1 MLHIRFSI
9 VITCYNQRHFIRDAV
24 DSALLQRDPSKE
36 IIVVD
41 DGSTDGSV
49 EVLKQYGE
57 SIQLLTFAANRGK
70 LEARNY
76 GAARAEENTW
86 LFLDDG
92 WRRSIHA
99 VGSGR
104 I

>member
-9 VITCYNQRHFIRDAV
+9 VITCYNQRHFIQDAV
-24 DSALLQRDPSKE
+24 GSALLQRNPSKE

-41 DGSTDGSV
+41 DGSSDGSV
-49 EVLKQYGE
+49 EILQQYGE
-57 SIQLLTFAANRGK
+57 SIQLLKLASNRGA
-70 LEARNY
+70 LEARNQ
-76 GAARAEENTW
+76 GAACAKGEY
-86 LFLDDG
+86 LAFLDDG